1 MRSPVV
7 LSFRVLATVQQYN
20 NGLVGMVG
28 MGQLLDL
35 VIPEVFSNLS
45 HSAVLGM
52 GMVGMGQPLDLM
64 IVEVFSN
71 PEGSTN
77 SLQPEPAVCHSS
89 TNAPE
94 RIRTYQLS

>member
-7 LSFRVLATVQQYN
+7 LPFRVLATVQQYN

-35 VIPEVFSNLS
+35 VISEVFSNLS

-52 GMVGMGQPLDLM
+52 GMVGMGQLSDLV
-64 IVEVFSN
+64 ISEVFSN
-71 PEGSTN
+71 LSH
-77 SLQPEPAVCHSS
+77 SAVLGMGMVGWVNCW
-89 TNAPE
+89 TW
-94 RIRTYQLS
+94 